1 MGVCP
6 DAATTIRLNRL
17 LPDLR
22 LVGAQEVKITG
33 CRRHARR
40 IRPGDL
46 YVVTQRPGPR
56 QDAGVREAIQRG
68 CAAVLA
74 DNPLGDVPVP
84 ICYVPDAQAAFGE
97 IAQAIHGYPGR
108 KLYLVGVAGTS
119 GKTTTACL
127 IARILGEAGHGVGM
141 LGSLGYFDG
150 EDSSPAPQS
159 TPDPDELAE
168 RLARM
173 VESGCTH
180 AVLEISAAGL
190 AEKRPAGLSFQ
201 AVAVTNHWAGPGRAE
216 AVPLD
221 VLRYLAPDG
230 CAVLNADD
238 AACRA
243 AVASAAKP
251 VLTVGLQDSA
261 DIQGR
266 EVSRLMGEE
275 TFLLTAGCETFPVQ
289 TKLFGRHHIRNCLVA
304 AGVGLA
310 AGVPIETVVKG
321 LEAVTPLPGRMQ
333 PVICGQPFSVFVDAA
348 ADSYTL
354 DAVLSTLRP
363 LVAGRLICVSRPP
376 ARRGDDAAWMAV
388 LESRADLAVLTTGD
402 PARDDFSALIDRVE
416 KHIYTPA
423 RFRRIPNRTEAIA
436 WTLHQAREND
446 CVLIAGN
453 GHRLWQPR
461 LHEPLRVDDYQ
472 LARQWLFQEFEHAFP
487 PP

>member
-22 LVGAQEVKITG
+22 LVGATDVKITG

-40 IRPGDL
+40 IGPGDL
-46 YVVTQRPGPR
+46 YVVTLGPGPKR
-56 QDAGVREAIQRG
+56 DAAVREAVKRG

-74 DNPLGDVPVP
+74 DSPLGDLPVPV
-84 ICYVPDAQAAFGE
+84 CYVQDAKAAFGE
-97 IAQAIHGYPGR
+97 VAQAIRGYPAR
-108 KLYLVGVAGTS
+108 KLHLVGVAGS
-119 GKTTTACL
+119 FGKTTTACL

-141 LGSLGYFDG
+141 LGTLGYFDG
-150 EDSSPAPQS
+150 ENSSTATQS
-159 TPDPDELAE
+159 TPDPDELAD

-173 VESGCTH
+173 VASGCTH
-180 AVLEISAAGL
+180 AVLELSATGL
-190 AEKRPAGLSFQ
+190 ADKRPAGLSFQ
-201 AVAVTNHWAGPGRAE
+201 AVAVTNQWAGPGRAD
-216 AVPLD
+216 AVPIDALQ
-221 VLRYLAPDG
+221 YMAPDG
-230 CAVLNADD
+230 CAVLNVDD

-243 AVASAAKP
+243 AVTRIAKP
-251 VLTVGLQDSA
+251 ALTVGLNDSA

-266 EVSRLMGEE
+266 EISRELGEE
-275 TFLLTAGCETFPVQ
+275 TFFLTAGSETFPVQ

-310 AGVPIETVVKG
+310 TGVPIEAVVKG

-348 ADSYTL
+348 ADSHTL

-363 LVAGRLICVSRPP
+363 LVTGRLICVSRPP
-376 ARRGDDAAWMAV
+376 IRRADDAAWMRV
-388 LESRADLAVLTTGD
+388 LEERVDMAVLTTGD
-402 PARDDFSALIDRVE
+402 PAHEDFSALIDRVE

-423 RFRRIPNRTEAIA
+423 RYQRIANRTEAIA
-436 WTLHQAREND
+436 WTLHQAQQND

-461 LHEPLRVDDYQ
+461 LHDPLRVDDYQ
-472 LARQWLFQEFEHAFP
+472 LARQWLYQEFEHAFP
-487 PP
+487 SP

>member
-6 DAATTIRLNRL
+6 DTATTIRLNRL
-17 LPDLR
+17 LPDLH
-22 LVGAQEVKITG
+22 LVGAQDVKITG
-33 CRRHARR
+33 CRRQSRR
-40 IRPGDL
+40 IGPGDL
-46 YVVTQRPGPR
+46 YIVTLGPGPKR
-56 QDAGVREAIQRG
+56 DAALREAVKRG

-74 DNPLGDVPVP
+74 DAPLGELPVPV
-84 ICYVPDAQAAFGE
+84 CYVRDAKTAFGE
-97 IAQAIHGYPGR
+97 IAQALHGYPAR
-108 KLYLVGVAGTS
+108 KLHLVGVAGS
-119 GKTTTACL
+119 AGKTTTACL

-141 LGSLGYFDG
+141 LSSLGYFDG
-150 EDSSPAPQS
+150 EDSAAASQS
-159 TPDPDELAE
+159 TPDPDELAG
-168 RLARM
+168 RLSRM

-180 AVLEISAAGL
+180 AVLEVSAAGL
-190 AEKRPAGLSFQ
+190 ADKRLAGLAFR
-201 AVAVTNHWAGPGRAE
+201 AVAVTNQRGTPGHAD
-216 AVPLD
+216 AMPLD
-221 VLRYLAPDG
+221 VLRYLAQDG

-243 AVASAAKP
+243 AVASASKP
-251 VLTVGLQDSA
+251 VLTVGLQESA

-266 EVSRLMGEE
+266 EIARQLGEE
-275 TFLLTAGCETFPVQ
+275 TFFLTAGSETFPVQ
-289 TKLFGRHHIRNCLVA
+289 TKLFGRHHVRNCLVA

-348 ADSYTL
+348 ADANSL

-363 LVAGRLICVSRPP
+363 MVAGRLICISRPP
-376 ARRGDDAAWMAV
+376 VRRTDDAAWMQV

-423 RFRRIPNRTEAIA
+423 RFRPVANRTEAIA

-446 CVLIAGN
+446 CVVIAGN

-461 LHEPLRVDDYQ
+461 PHDPLRVDDYQ
-472 LARQWLFQEFEHAFP
+472 LAKQWLYQEYEPSA
-487 PP
+487 